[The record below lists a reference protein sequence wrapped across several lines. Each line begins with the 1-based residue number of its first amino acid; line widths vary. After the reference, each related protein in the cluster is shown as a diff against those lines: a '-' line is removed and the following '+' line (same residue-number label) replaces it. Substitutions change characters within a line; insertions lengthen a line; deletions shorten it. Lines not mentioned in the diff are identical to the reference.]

1 MNEALAAA
9 GRAAPILL
17 LVLAAVAAA
26 SSWPA
31 RRQERLRAR
40 NRVGAAGALL
50 CLCGATAA
58 AVLLPAPPSGGRMLA
73 AAGAGLA
80 ASILGGNALVR
91 GVLELAEPG
100 QRSGSYGRVLLRP
113 EHGERRE
120 EVEVLRG
127 GTAIGVLE
135 RLLATGCIVLGAPEA
150 IAVLVALKS
159 VGRFGE
165 LAQPGARER
174 FIIGSLASLGW
185 AGLAGVAVRL
195 AAG

>member
-1 MNEALAAA
+1 MNEALETA

-17 LVLAAVAAA
+17 LALAALAAA
-26 SSWPA
+26 ASWPA
-31 RRQERLRAR
+31 RRQDRLRAR
-40 NRVGAAGALL
+40 NRIGAASALL
-50 CLCGATAA
+50 CLCGAAA
-58 AVLLPAPPSGGRMLA
+58 AAMLLPAPPSGGRVLA
-73 AAGAGLA
+73 AAAAGLV
-80 ASILGGNALVR
+80 ASGLGGNALVR
-91 GVLELAEPG
+91 RVLELAEPG
-100 QRSGSYGRVLLRP
+100 QRPGSYGKVLLRP
-113 EHGERRE
+113 EHDERHE

-150 IAVLVALKS
+150 IAVLVALKG

-165 LAQPGARER
+165 LVQPGARER

-185 AGLAGVAVRL
+185 AGLAGATVRL

>member
-1 MNEALAAA
+1 MNDALETAGAAA
-9 GRAAPILL
+9 PVLL
-17 LVLAAVAAA
+17 LVLAAAA
-26 SSWPA
+26 SAASWPA
-31 RRQERLRAR
+31 RRQDRLRAR
-40 NRVGAAGALL
+40 NRIGATAALF
-50 CLCGATAA
+50 CLCGATVA
-58 AVLLPAPPSGGRMLA
+58 AVLLPAPPSGGRVLA

-80 ASILGGNALVR
+80 ASTLGGNALVR
-91 GVLELAEPG
+91 RVLEVAEPG
-100 QRSGSYGRVLLRP
+100 QQPGSYGKVLLRP

-120 EVEVLRG
+120 EVQVLRG

-165 LAQPGARER
+165 LVQPGARER